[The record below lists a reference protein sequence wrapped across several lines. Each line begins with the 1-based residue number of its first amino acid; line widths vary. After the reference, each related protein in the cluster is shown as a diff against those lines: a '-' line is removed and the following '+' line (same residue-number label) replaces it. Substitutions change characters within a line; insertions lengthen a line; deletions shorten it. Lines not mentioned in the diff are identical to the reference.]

1 MPMFQAEKDELL
13 RQVEPQDLKEFG
25 LIPEFIGRLP
35 VLCPLSSLTE
45 EMLVKILTEPH
56 NAIVRQYQYLLA
68 LDNVSEALT
77 FTVDVEHC

>member
-1 MPMFQAEKDELL
+1 MLFAQAEKDELL

-35 VLCPLSSLTE
+35 VLVPLSSLTE
-45 EMLVKILTEPH
+45 QMLVKILTEPH

-68 LDNVSEALT
+68 LDNVSGVVYLCLQYQ
-77 FTVDVEHC
+77 H